1 MKYYVSIDESGAING
16 PPHMLPKYI
25 TGSNG
30 DPQPTADLVDSELAS
45 LGEHIVAEKGKRAF
59 DKWIEAETVTE
70 TVFKQNKAS
79 RTYSYTWLPHVR
91 EVLLAR
97 VDAIIEEQ
105 RRAFLTLYPGQTM
118 EYDEV
123 IREAEAVL
131 KREQLGVPYD
141 TAEFPYLEADI
152 GVSSDPRDG
161 TVITGLRQAAE
172 SALTQ
177 RDAAKAGN
185 IALRRARLKTK
196 AAIRRAGTDQVAVDA
211 YNALS
216 TELETTVY
224 ARSAVYVTDIS
235 PGMVK
240 WNPDLKPLGVL

>member
-1 MKYYVSIDESGAING
+1 MKYYVSVDESGAITG

-25 TGSNG
+25 TNPNG
-30 DPQPTADLVDSELAS
+30 DPQPTADLTDSELAF
-45 LGEHIVAEKGKRAF
+45 LGEHVVAEKGKRAF

-70 TVFKQNKAS
+70 PVFKRNKAS
-79 RTYSYTWLPHVR
+79 RTYSYAWLPHVR

-141 TAEFPYLEADI
+141 TAEFPYLEADL
-152 GVSSDPRDG
+152 GVSRDPRDA
-161 TVITGLRQAAE
+161 TVIVGLKQAAE
-172 SALTQ
+172 CALSH
-177 RDAAKAGN
+177 RDSAKAHN

-196 AAIRRAGTDQVAVDA
+196 DAIRRAGTDQAAVDA
-211 YNALS
+211 YNALAA
-216 TELETTVY
+216 ELETTVY
-224 ARSAVYVTDIS
+224 ARSAVYVTDIA

-240 WNPDLKPLGVL
+240 WNPDLKPIGVL